1 MRCVKERFFE
11 ITSREGKMAYIPLS
25 QLVRIEAIPR
35 GGIFLNFSENFQVNM
50 EIANGGE
57 AAVAKSLYEE
67 LATVSTD
74 PIRLNPETLNVTDI
88 HF

>member
-1 MRCVKERFFE
+1 
-11 ITSREGKMAYIPLS
+11 MAYLPLS
-25 QLVRIEAIPR
+25 QLVRIEVIPR

-57 AAVAKSLYEE
+57 AEVAKSLYEE
-67 LATVSTD
+67 LSSGSTA
-74 PIRLNPETLNVTDI
+74 PIRLNAETLDVTDI

>member
-1 MRCVKERFFE
+1 VKDRFFE

-35 GGIFLNFSENFQVNM
+35 GGIFLNFLENFQVNM

-57 AAVAKSLYEE
+57 AGVAKSLYEE
-67 LATVSTD
+67 LSSESTA
-74 PIRLNPETLNVTDI
+74 PIRLNAETLDVTDI

>member
-1 MRCVKERFFE
+1 
-11 ITSREGKMAYIPLS
+11 LS

-57 AAVAKSLYEE
+57 ADVAKNLYEE
-67 LATVSTD
+67 LSSASTAL
-74 PIRLNPETLNVTDI
+74 IRLNPEILNVIDI